1 MHSTNALEH
10 NPLLLKPPHKNSK
23 ETHNFG
29 TKLRHFAQLS
39 ITNTTMPHKPEDK
52 NSNLLHNLK
61 SQLRRDSLKLMMK
74 MLKEPKDL
82 DYDINKK

>member
-1 MHSTNALEH
+1 MTKRTDSRLHSEDSRDNTIDSKINWMHSTNALEH

-61 SQLRRDSLKLMMK
+61 S
-74 MLKEPKDL
+74 
-82 DYDINKK
+82 